1 MSAANSSPSGLET
14 PHDGQ
19 ANTVGAG
26 SAAIVVSWPQETQSM
41 GSGCIAGSSP
51 AEELRA
57 KSEVVPRA
65 SRSARALVAMLLAPG
80 ASIETLQRRARYGGR
95 KGRRAARRLRGAG
108 RFIDSC
114 IEEAFFAQLERIFAR
129 VLRAAAE
136 TLPAP
141 PEAPT
146 VDGGST
152 SFGAPWTAAR
162 PEGGA
167 S

>member
-1 MSAANSSPSGLET
+1 MSP
-14 PHDGQ
+14 
-19 ANTVGAG
+19 GACVQG
-26 SAAIVVSWPQETQSM
+26 APE
-41 GSGCIAGSSP
+41 AG
-51 AEELRA
+51 ERELNA
-57 KSEVVPRA
+57 GEVAWRPV
-65 SRSARALVAMLLAPG
+65 SRSARAVVAILLTPG

-141 PEAPT
+141 PEVP
-146 VDGGST
+146 
-152 SFGAPWTAAR
+152 
-162 PEGGA
+162 
-167 S
+167 